1 MPRRLASRSNISH
14 NASSSGASGSRK
26 RKRDHEEGSSSKK
39 AMTAL
44 KRLPAMLQSALYAAE
59 RMSHAIWITH
69 AINLVVIGES
79 SRIDMDTFHAHILPL
94 FL

>member
-1 MPRRLASRSNISH
+1 
-14 NASSSGASGSRK
+14 
-26 RKRDHEEGSSSKK
+26 
-39 AMTAL
+39 MTAS